1 MATEIVMPKLGLTM
15 ESGAISAWLVE
26 EGQEV
31 QKGQALL
38 EIATDKVT
46 MEVEAQAD
54 GILRKILVP
63 VGREVP
69 VSTTIGVIATADE
82 DIDSYVAAAP
92 SDPAPSSSPAPAT
105 TPSDS
110 APPAT
115 PAPAAAPPPTS
126 APAAPTPT
134 SPAPALQAPAPS
146 AATDGRRPHKTSP
159 KARKIAAEHGLD
171 LSGVNGS
178 GPGGRIVSA
187 DVLALVEQ
195 ARLAP
200 APTPVAPVAEGLIE
214 LSRAEQVAAERLT
227 ASYQQIPH
235 IHISMDVSAVW
246 LQQFRTGYQLE
257 GKKISFNDLIVKATA
272 RTLREFP
279 RVNSLD
285 EGGHFRYASQI
296 NVGVAVAAEQGLVVP
311 VIRDAAEKTVEE
323 IALEG
328 TRLIDAARRGELGPD
343 DMLGGTFTISNLGMF
358 GVSRFTAIINPPQV
372 AILAVGA
379 IENRV
384 VASGTDAF
392 AVRPQLTLTLA
403 ADHRV
408 VDGALAARFLA
419 RLKEV
424 LETPGLLG

>member
-15 ESGAISAWLVE
+15 ESGAISAWLVA
-26 EGQEV
+26 EGEEV

-63 VGREVP
+63 AGEEVP
-69 VSTTIGVIATADE
+69 VSTTIGVIADQDE
-82 DIDSYVAAAP
+82 DIGSYGAAGP
-92 SDPAPSSSPAPAT
+92 SDPAPPTPASP
-105 TPSDS
+105 
-110 APPAT
+110 T
-115 PAPAAAPPPTS
+115 PAPQ
-126 APAAPTPT
+126 APTP
-134 SPAPALQAPAPS
+134 
-146 AATDGRRPHKTSP
+146 AADSDGRRPHKTSP

-195 ARLAP
+195 AGPVPAP
-200 APTPVAPVAEGLIE
+200 APAPAPVSAGRIE

-235 IHISMDVSAVW
+235 IHLSMDVSAVW

-272 RTLREFP
+272 RTLSQFP
-279 RVNSLD
+279 RVNSLE
-285 EGGHFRYASQI
+285 EGGHFRCASQV
-296 NVGVAVAAEQGLVVP
+296 NVGIAVAAEQGLVVP
-311 VIRDAAEKTVEE
+311 VIRDAAEKTIEE

-328 TRLIDAARRGELGPD
+328 TRLIDAARRGQLRPD

-358 GVSRFTAIINPPQV
+358 GISRFTAIINPPQV

-384 VASGTDAF
+384 VASGADAF

-408 VDGALAARFLA
+408 VDGALGARFLV

>member
-15 ESGAISAWLVE
+15 ESGTISAWLVE

-54 GILRKILVP
+54 GILRKIMVSA
-63 VGREVP
+63 GQEVP
-69 VSTTIGVIATADE
+69 VSTTIGVIAAADE
-82 DIDSYVAAAP
+82 DIGSFVAAAP
-92 SDPAPSSSPAPAT
+92 SDPAPS
-105 TPSDS
+105 
-110 APPAT
+110 PPAS
-115 PAPAAAPPPTS
+115 APAAAPPPTP
-126 APAAPTPT
+126 APPTPT
-134 SPAPALQAPAPS
+134 PQAPTLAADS
-146 AATDGRRPHKTSP
+146 AGRRPHKTSP

-171 LSGVNGS
+171 LVGVNGS

-195 ARLAP
+195 ARSAPAIAP
-200 APTPVAPVAEGLIE
+200 APAPVAEGRIE

-235 IHISMDVSAVW
+235 IHLSMDVSAVW

-272 RTLREFP
+272 RTLSEFP
-279 RVNSLD
+279 RVNSLED
-285 EGGHFRYASQI
+285 GGHFRYASQI

-311 VIRDAAEKTVEE
+311 VIRDAAEKTIEE

-328 TRLIDAARRGELGPD
+328 TRLIDAARHGQLRPD
-343 DMLGGTFTISNLGMF
+343 DMMGGTFTISNLGMF
-358 GVSRFTAIINPPQV
+358 GISRFTAIINPPQV

-384 VASGTDAF
+384 VASGVDSF

-403 ADHRV
+403 TDHRV
-408 VDGALAARFLA
+408 VDGALGARFLA

>member
-63 VGREVP
+63 VGQEVP
-69 VSTTIGVIATADE
+69 VSTTIGVIAAEDE
-82 DIDSYVAAAP
+82 DIDSYVAVA
-92 SDPAPSSSPAPAT
+92 
-105 TPSDS
+105 PSDS

-115 PAPAAAPPPTS
+115 PTPAAPPTP
-126 APAAPTPT
+126 APQAPTP
-134 SPAPALQAPAPS
+134 S
-146 AATDGRRPHKTSP
+146 ADADGRRPHKTSP

-187 DVLALVEQ
+187 DVLTLVEQ

-200 APTPVAPVAEGLIE
+200 VPAPAAPVAEGLIE

-272 RTLREFP
+272 RTLSEFP
-279 RVNSLD
+279 RVNSLA

-311 VIRDAAEKTVEE
+311 VIRDAAEKTIEE

-379 IENRV
+379 IENKV
-384 VASGTDAF
+384 VASGADAF

-408 VDGALAARFLA
+408 VDGALGARFLA

>member
-15 ESGAISAWLVE
+15 ESGVISAWLVE

-54 GILRKILVP
+54 GILRKIMVSA
-63 VGREVP
+63 GQEVP
-69 VSTTIGVIATADE
+69 VSTTIGVIAAADE
-82 DIDSYVAAAP
+82 DIGSFVAAAP
-92 SDPAPSSSPAPAT
+92 SDPAPS
-105 TPSDS
+105 
-110 APPAT
+110 PPAS
-115 PAPAAAPPPTS
+115 APAAAPPPTP
-126 APAAPTPT
+126 APPTPT
-134 SPAPALQAPAPS
+134 PQAPTLAADS
-146 AATDGRRPHKTSP
+146 AGRRPHKTSP

-171 LSGVNGS
+171 LVGVNGS

-195 ARLAP
+195 ARSAPAIAP
-200 APTPVAPVAEGLIE
+200 APALVAEGRIE

-235 IHISMDVSAVW
+235 IHLSMDVSAVW

-272 RTLREFP
+272 RTLSEFP
-279 RVNSLD
+279 RVNSLED
-285 EGGHFRYASQI
+285 GGHFRYASQI

-311 VIRDAAEKTVEE
+311 VIRDAAEKTIEE

-328 TRLIDAARRGELGPD
+328 TRLIDAARHGQLRPD
-343 DMLGGTFTISNLGMF
+343 DMMGGTFTISNLGMF
-358 GVSRFTAIINPPQV
+358 GISRFTAIINPPQV

-384 VASGTDAF
+384 VASGVDAF

-408 VDGALAARFLA
+408 VDGALGARFLA

>member
-63 VGREVP
+63 VGQEVP
-69 VSTTIGVIATADE
+69 VSTTIGVIAAADE

-92 SDPAPSSSPAPAT
+92 SDPTAAA
-105 TPSDS
+105 PSDS

-115 PAPAAAPPPTS
+115 PAPVAAPPPTS
-126 APAAPTPT
+126 APAAPTPV
-134 SPAPALQAPAPS
+134 SPAPAPS
-146 AATDGRRPHKTSP
+146 VATDGRRPHKTSP

-200 APTPVAPVAEGLIE
+200 APTPAAPVAEGLIE

-279 RVNSLD
+279 RVNSLE

>member
-63 VGREVP
+63 PGEEVP
-69 VSTTIGVIATADE
+69 VSTTIGVIAAADE
-82 DIDSYVAAAP
+82 DIGSYSAAAP
-92 SDPAPSSSPAPAT
+92 SAPAPAAA
-105 TPSDS
+105 
-110 APPAT
+110 APPT
-115 PAPAAAPPPTS
+115 PAPAADS
-126 APAAPTPT
+126 E
-134 SPAPALQAPAPS
+134 
-146 AATDGRRPHKTSP
+146 GRRPHKTSP

-171 LSGVNGS
+171 LSSIRGS
-178 GPGGRIVSA
+178 GPAGRIVSA
-187 DVLALVEQ
+187 DVLAVVERVQ
-195 ARLAP
+195 PTPAP
-200 APTPVAPVAEGLIE
+200 APAAEGRVE
-214 LSRAEQVAAERLT
+214 LSRAEQVAGERLT

-235 IHISMDVSAVW
+235 IHLSMDVSAVW

-272 RTLREFP
+272 RTLSEFP
-279 RVNSLD
+279 RVNSLE
-285 EGGHFRYASQI
+285 EGGHFRYASPI
-296 NVGVAVAAEQGLVVP
+296 NVGLAVAAEQGLVVP
-311 VIRDAAEKTVEE
+311 VLRDAAEKTIEE
-323 IALEG
+323 IAVEG
-328 TRLIDAARRGELGPD
+328 TRLIDAARRGQLRPD

-384 VASGTDAF
+384 VASGADAF

-408 VDGALAARFLA
+408 VDGALGARFLA

>member
-1 MATEIVMPKLGLTM
+1 M
-15 ESGAISAWLVE
+15 
-26 EGQEV
+26 
-31 QKGQALL
+31 
-38 EIATDKVT
+38 
-46 MEVEAQAD
+46 
-54 GILRKILVP
+54 
-63 VGREVP
+63 
-69 VSTTIGVIATADE
+69 
-82 DIDSYVAAAP
+82 
-92 SDPAPSSSPAPAT
+92 
-105 TPSDS
+105 
-110 APPAT
+110 
-115 PAPAAAPPPTS
+115 
-126 APAAPTPT
+126 
-134 SPAPALQAPAPS
+134 
-146 AATDGRRPHKTSP
+146 
-159 KARKIAAEHGLD
+159 AAEHGLD

-187 DVLALVEQ
+187 DVLVLVEQ
-195 ARLAP
+195 ARTAP
-200 APTPVAPVAEGLIE
+200 APVSAPVAEGLIE

-279 RVNSLD
+279 RVNSLA

>member
-46 MEVEAQAD
+46 MEVEAQAN

-63 VGREVP
+63 AGQQVP
-69 VSTTIGVIATADE
+69 VSTTIGVIAAAGE
-82 DIDSYVAAAP
+82 DIGSYVAVAP
-92 SDPAPSSSPAPAT
+92 SAP
-105 TPSDS
+105 

-115 PAPAAAPPPTS
+115 PTPAAPPALAVPTPVPQTPASATAPSPTS
-126 APAAPTPT
+126 APVAPTPA
-134 SPAPALQAPAPS
+134 SS
-146 AATDGRRPHKTSP
+146 ADGRRPHKTSP
-159 KARKIAAEHGLD
+159 KARKIAAAHGLD
-171 LSGVNGS
+171 LSGVSGS
-178 GPGGRIVSA
+178 GPGGRIVSV
-187 DVLALVEQ
+187 DVLALIEQ

-200 APTPVAPVAEGLIE
+200 APAPAAGAEERVE

-272 RTLREFP
+272 RTLGEFP
-279 RVNSLD
+279 RVNSLA
-285 EGGHFRYASQI
+285 EGGHFRYAAQI

-311 VIRDAAEKTVEE
+311 VIRDAAAKTIEE

-328 TRLIDAARRGELGPD
+328 TRLVAAARRGELGPD

-384 VASGTDAF
+384 VAVGTDAF

>member
-63 VGREVP
+63 VGQEVP
-69 VSTTIGVIATADE
+69 VSTPIGVIAAADE
-82 DIDSYVAAAP
+82 DIGSYAAA
-92 SDPAPSSSPAPAT
+92 A
-105 TPSDS
+105 PSDS

-115 PAPAAAPPPTS
+115 PAPVAAPPPTS
-126 APAAPTPT
+126 APAAPTPVL
-134 SPAPALQAPAPS
+134 PAPAPS
-146 AATDGRRPHKTSP
+146 VATDGRRPHKTSP
-159 KARKIAAEHGLD
+159 KARKIAAEHGLN

-200 APTPVAPVAEGLIE
+200 APTPAAPVAEGLIE

-272 RTLREFP
+272 RTLSEFP
-279 RVNSLD
+279 RVNSLE
-285 EGGHFRYASQI
+285 EGGQFRYASQI
-296 NVGVAVAAEQGLVVP
+296 NIGVAVAAEQGLVVP
-311 VIRDAAEKTVEE
+311 IIRDAAEKTIEE

-328 TRLIDAARRGELGPD
+328 TRLIDAARRGQLQPD

-384 VASGTDAF
+384 VASGADAF

>member
-15 ESGAISAWLVE
+15 ESGAISAWLAE

-31 QKGQALL
+31 QRGQALL

-63 VGREVP
+63 AGQEVP
-69 VSTTIGVIATADE
+69 VSTTIGVIAAADE

-92 SDPAPSSSPAPAT
+92 SDPTPSPSPAPAA

-115 PAPAAAPPPTS
+115 PAPAVAPI
-126 APAAPTPT
+126 
-134 SPAPALQAPAPS
+134 PS
-146 AATDGRRPHKTSP
+146 ADFDGRRPHKTSP
-159 KARKIAAEHGLD
+159 KARKIAAEHSLD

-200 APTPVAPVAEGLIE
+200 APTPAAPVAEGLIE

-272 RTLREFP
+272 RTLSEFP
-279 RVNSLD
+279 RVNSLA

-296 NVGVAVAAEQGLVVP
+296 NIGVAVAAEQGLVVP
-311 VIRDAAEKTVEE
+311 VIRDAAEKTIEE

-384 VASGTDAF
+384 VASGADAF

>member
-46 MEVEAQAD
+46 MEVEAQAA

-63 VGREVP
+63 AGQEVP
-69 VSTTIGVIATADE
+69 VSTTIGVIAAADE

-92 SDPAPSSSPAPAT
+92 SDPVPAVAPSDP
-105 TPSDS
+105 TPPVTPVS
-110 APPAT
+110 AT
-115 PAPAAAPPPTS
+115 PPIPT
-126 APAAPTPT
+126 PPTPT
-134 SPAPALQAPAPS
+134 SQAPVPS
-146 AATDGRRPHKTSP
+146 TDADGRRPHKTSP

-200 APTPVAPVAEGLIE
+200 VPTPAAPVAEGLIE

-272 RTLREFP
+272 RTLSEFP
-279 RVNSLD
+279 RVNSLA

-296 NVGVAVAAEQGLVVP
+296 NIGVAVAAEQGLVVP

-384 VASGTDAF
+384 VASGADAF

>member
-63 VGREVP
+63 VGQEVP
-69 VSTTIGVIATADE
+69 VSTTIGVIAAADE
-82 DIDSYVAAAP
+82 DIGSYAAAAP
-92 SDPAPSSSPAPAT
+92 SDPAPAA
-105 TPSDS
+105 

-115 PAPAAAPPPTS
+115 PAPTAAPSPT
-126 APAAPTPT
+126 PAAPTP
-134 SPAPALQAPAPS
+134 APQAPAPS
-146 AATDGRRPHKTSP
+146 ADSDGRRPHKTSP

-171 LSGVNGS
+171 LSGVSGS

-195 ARLAP
+195 VRLAP
-200 APTPVAPVAEGLIE
+200 APAPAAPVAEGLIE

-279 RVNSLD
+279 RVNSLA
-285 EGGHFRYASQI
+285 EGNHFRYASQI
-296 NVGVAVAAEQGLVVP
+296 NIGVAVAAEQGLVVP

-384 VASGTDAF
+384 VASGADAF

>member
-63 VGREVP
+63 VGQEVP
-69 VSTTIGVIATADE
+69 VSTTIGVIAAAGE

-92 SDPAPSSSPAPAT
+92 SDPVPAAAPSDPAP
-105 TPSDS
+105 PV
-110 APPAT
+110 T
-115 PAPAAAPPPTS
+115 PAPAASP

-134 SPAPALQAPAPS
+134 PQAPVPATAPVAPTPVSPAPTA
-146 AATDGRRPHKTSP
+146 DGRRPHKTSP

-200 APTPVAPVAEGLIE
+200 APTPAAPVAEGLIE

-279 RVNSLD
+279 RVNSLA

-384 VASGTDAF
+384 VASGADAF

>member
-46 MEVEAQAD
+46 MEVEAQAA
-54 GILRKILVP
+54 GVLRKILVP
-63 VGREVP
+63 PGEEVP
-69 VSTTIGVIATADE
+69 VSTPIGVIGAADE
-82 DIDSYVAAAP
+82 DISSYGEAAP
-92 SDPAPSSSPAPAT
+92 SDPAPAAASPPTPAPQ
-105 TPSDS
+105 P
-110 APPAT
+110 
-115 PAPAAAPPPTS
+115 PAPAADS
-126 APAAPTPT
+126 A
-134 SPAPALQAPAPS
+134 
-146 AATDGRRPHKTSP
+146 GRRPHKTSP
-159 KARKIAAEHGLD
+159 KARKIAVEHGLD
-171 LSGVNGS
+171 LSSISGS

-187 DVLALVEQ
+187 DVLTLVERVQ
-195 ARLAP
+195 PAP
-200 APTPVAPVAEGLIE
+200 APAPVAEGRVE
-214 LSRAEQVAAERLT
+214 LSRAEQVAGERLT

-235 IHISMDVSAVW
+235 IHLSMDVSAVW
-246 LQQFRTGYQLE
+246 LQQFRTGYELE

-272 RTLREFP
+272 RTLGEFP
-279 RVNSLD
+279 RVNSLE
-285 EGGHFRYASQI
+285 EGGHFRYAAQI
-296 NVGVAVAAEQGLVVP
+296 NVGIAVAAEQGLVVP
-311 VIRDAAEKTVEE
+311 VLRDAADKTIEE
-323 IALEG
+323 IASEG
-328 TRLIDAARRGELGPD
+328 TRLIDAARRGQLRPD

-384 VASGTDAF
+384 VAAGADAF

-408 VDGALAARFLA
+408 VDGALGARFLA

>member
-54 GILRKILVP
+54 GILRKIMVSA
-63 VGREVP
+63 GQEVP
-69 VSTTIGVIATADE
+69 VSTTIGVIAAADE
-82 DIDSYVAAAP
+82 DIGSFVAAAP
-92 SDPAPSSSPAPAT
+92 SASAPS
-105 TPSDS
+105 
-110 APPAT
+110 PPT
-115 PAPAAAPPPTS
+115 PAAAPPPTL
-126 APAAPTPT
+126 APPTP
-134 SPAPALQAPAPS
+134 APQAPAPS
-146 AATDGRRPHKTSP
+146 ADSDGRRPHKTSP

-171 LSGVNGS
+171 LSGVSGS

-195 ARLAP
+195 ARLVP
-200 APTPVAPVAEGLIE
+200 APTPAPVSDGHIE

-235 IHISMDVSAVW
+235 IHLSMDVSAVW

-272 RTLREFP
+272 RTLSEFP
-279 RVNSLD
+279 RVNSLED
-285 EGGHFRYASQI
+285 GGHFRYASQI

-311 VIRDAAEKTVEE
+311 VIHDAAEKTVEE

-328 TRLIDAARRGELGPD
+328 TRLIDAARHGQLRPD
-343 DMLGGTFTISNLGMF
+343 DMMGGTFTISNLGMF
-358 GVSRFTAIINPPQV
+358 GISRFTAIINPPQV

-384 VASGTDAF
+384 VASGVDAF

-408 VDGALAARFLA
+408 VDGALGARFLA

>member
-63 VGREVP
+63 AGQEVP

-92 SDPAPSSSPAPAT
+92 SDPAPSPT
-105 TPSDS
+105 T
-110 APPAT
+110 
-115 PAPAAAPPPTS
+115 APAAAPPSTP
-126 APAAPTPT
+126 APPIPASPTP
-134 SPAPALQAPAPS
+134 APQVPAPS
-146 AATDGRRPHKTSP
+146 VDSDGRRPHKTSP
-159 KARKIAAEHGLD
+159 KARKIAAEHSLD
-171 LSGVNGS
+171 LSGVSGS

-200 APTPVAPVAEGLIE
+200 APTPAVPVAEGLIE

-272 RTLREFP
+272 RTLSEFP
-279 RVNSLD
+279 RVNSLE

-296 NVGVAVAAEQGLVVP
+296 NIGVAVAAEQGLVVP

>member
-54 GILRKILVP
+54 GILRKIMVSA
-63 VGREVP
+63 GQEVP
-69 VSTTIGVIATADE
+69 VSTTIGVIAAADE
-82 DIDSYVAAAP
+82 DIGSFVAAAP
-92 SDPAPSSSPAPAT
+92 SDPAPSPPPAPTAA
-105 TPSDS
+105 PSDS
-110 APPAT
+110 APPPT
-115 PAPAAAPPPTS
+115 PA
-126 APAAPTPT
+126 
-134 SPAPALQAPAPS
+134 SPAPAPQAPPAPS
-146 AATDGRRPHKTSP
+146 ADSDGRRPHKTSP

-171 LSGVNGS
+171 LVGVSGS

-195 ARLAP
+195 ARLVPSPTP
-200 APTPVAPVAEGLIE
+200 APVSDGYIE

-235 IHISMDVSAVW
+235 IHLSMDVSAVW

-272 RTLREFP
+272 RTLSEFP
-279 RVNSLD
+279 RVNSLED
-285 EGGHFRYASQI
+285 GGHFRYASQI

-311 VIRDAAEKTVEE
+311 VIHDAAEKTVEE

-328 TRLIDAARRGELGPD
+328 TRLIDAARHGQLRPD
-343 DMLGGTFTISNLGMF
+343 DMMGGTFTISNLGMF
-358 GVSRFTAIINPPQV
+358 GISRFTAIINPPQV

-384 VASGTDAF
+384 VASGVDAF

-408 VDGALAARFLA
+408 VDGALGARFLA

>member
-63 VGREVP
+63 AGQEVP
-69 VSTTIGVIATADE
+69 VSTAIGVIAAADE
-82 DIDSYVAAAP
+82 DIGSYAAAAP
-92 SDPAPSSSPAPAT
+92 SAPAPAPT
-105 TPSDS
+105 T
-110 APPAT
+110 
-115 PAPAAAPPPTS
+115 APAAAPPST
-126 APAAPTPT
+126 
-134 SPAPALQAPAPS
+134 PAPPTPAPS
-146 AATDGRRPHKTSP
+146 VDSAGRRPHKTSP
-159 KARKIAAEHGLD
+159 KARKIAAEYGLD
-171 LSGVNGS
+171 LSGVSGS
-178 GPGGRIVSA
+178 GPGGRIVST

-195 ARLAP
+195 ARTSPAP
-200 APTPVAPVAEGLIE
+200 APVPVSAGRIE

-235 IHISMDVSAVW
+235 IHISLDVSAVW

-257 GKKISFNDLIVKATA
+257 GKKISFNDLLVKATA
-272 RTLREFP
+272 RTLSEFP
-279 RVNSLD
+279 RVNSLA
-285 EGGHFRYASQI
+285 EGDHFRCASQI
-296 NVGVAVAAEQGLVVP
+296 NVGIAVAAEQGLVVP

-328 TRLIDAARRGELGPD
+328 TRLIDAARRGDLRPD

-384 VASGTDAF
+384 VASGADAF

>member
-63 VGREVP
+63 VGQEVP
-69 VSTTIGVIATADE
+69 VSTTIGVIAAADE
-82 DIDSYVAAAP
+82 DIDSYVATAP
-92 SDPAPSSSPAPAT
+92 SDPTAAA
-105 TPSDS
+105 PSDS

-115 PAPAAAPPPTS
+115 PAPVAAPPPPS
-126 APAAPTPT
+126 APAAPTPV
-134 SPAPALQAPAPS
+134 SPAPAPS
-146 AATDGRRPHKTSP
+146 VATDGRRPHKTSP

-200 APTPVAPVAEGLIE
+200 APTPAVPVAEGLIE

-272 RTLREFP
+272 RTLSEFP
-279 RVNSLD
+279 RVNSLE

-296 NVGVAVAAEQGLVVP
+296 NIGVAVAAEQGLVVP
-311 VIRDAAEKTVEE
+311 VIRDAAEKTIEE

-328 TRLIDAARRGELGPD
+328 TRLIDAARRGELRPD

-384 VASGTDAF
+384 VASGADAF

>member
-26 EGQEV
+26 EGEEV

-63 VGREVP
+63 VGQEVP
-69 VSTTIGVIATADE
+69 VSTTIGVIAAADE

-92 SDPAPSSSPAPAT
+92 SDPVPTAAPSDP
-105 TPSDS
+105 

-115 PAPAAAPPPTS
+115 PAPAASPTPAPQ
-126 APAAPTPT
+126 APTP
-134 SPAPALQAPAPS
+134 S
-146 AATDGRRPHKTSP
+146 ADADGRRPHKTSP

-195 ARLAP
+195 ARTAP
-200 APTPVAPVAEGLIE
+200 APVSAPVAEGLIE

-272 RTLREFP
+272 RTLSEFP
-279 RVNSLD
+279 RVNSLA

-311 VIRDAAEKTVEE
+311 VIRDAAEKTIEE

>member
-63 VGREVP
+63 VGQEVP
-69 VSTTIGVIATADE
+69 VSTTIGVIAAADE

-92 SDPAPSSSPAPAT
+92 SD
-105 TPSDS
+105 S

-115 PAPAAAPPPTS
+115 PTPAAPP
-126 APAAPTPT
+126 APAAPTPVPQAPAPAT
-134 SPAPALQAPAPS
+134 APSPTSAPVAPTPVSPAPASYADA
-146 AATDGRRPHKTSP
+146 DGRRPHKTSP

-200 APTPVAPVAEGLIE
+200 VPAPAIPVAEGLIE

-272 RTLREFP
+272 RTLSEFP
-279 RVNSLD
+279 RVNSLA

-296 NVGVAVAAEQGLVVP
+296 NVGVAVAVEQGLVVP
-311 VIRDAAEKTVEE
+311 VIRDAAEKTIEE

-384 VASGTDAF
+384 VASGADAF

>member
-63 VGREVP
+63 VGQEVP
-69 VSTTIGVIATADE
+69 VSTTIGVIASADE
-82 DIDSYVAAAP
+82 DIDSYVAVAPSDPVPAAAP
-92 SDPAPSSSPAPAT
+92 SDPAP
-105 TPSDS
+105 
-110 APPAT
+110 
-115 PAPAAAPPPTS
+115 
-126 APAAPTPT
+126 PAAPTPAVAPT
-134 SPAPALQAPAPS
+134 PASPTPAPQAPTPS
-146 AATDGRRPHKTSP
+146 ADADGRRPHKTSP

-195 ARLAP
+195 VRLAP
-200 APTPVAPVAEGLIE
+200 VPAPTAPVAEGLIE

-279 RVNSLD
+279 RVNSLA

-384 VASGTDAF
+384 VASGADAF

>member
-15 ESGAISAWLVE
+15 ESGVISAWLVE

-54 GILRKILVP
+54 GILRKIMVSA
-63 VGREVP
+63 GQEVP
-69 VSTTIGVIATADE
+69 VSTTIGVIAAADE
-82 DIDSYVAAAP
+82 DIGSFVAAAP
-92 SDPAPSSSPAPAT
+92 SDPAPS
-105 TPSDS
+105 
-110 APPAT
+110 PPAS
-115 PAPAAAPPPTS
+115 APAAAPPPTP
-126 APAAPTPT
+126 APPTPT
-134 SPAPALQAPAPS
+134 PQAPTLAADS
-146 AATDGRRPHKTSP
+146 AGRRPHKTSP

-171 LSGVNGS
+171 LVGVNGS

-195 ARLAP
+195 ARSAP
-200 APTPVAPVAEGLIE
+200 AIAPDLAPVAEGRIE

-235 IHISMDVSAVW
+235 IHLSMDVSAVW

-272 RTLREFP
+272 RTLSEFP
-279 RVNSLD
+279 RVNSLED
-285 EGGHFRYASQI
+285 GGHFRYASQI

-311 VIRDAAEKTVEE
+311 VIRDAAEKTIEE

-328 TRLIDAARRGELGPD
+328 TRLIDAARHGQLRPD
-343 DMLGGTFTISNLGMF
+343 DMMGGTFTISNLGMF
-358 GVSRFTAIINPPQV
+358 GISRFTAIINPPQV

-384 VASGTDAF
+384 VASGVDAF

-408 VDGALAARFLA
+408 VDGALGARFLA

>member
-15 ESGAISAWLVE
+15 ESGVISAWLVE

-54 GILRKILVP
+54 GILRKIMVSA
-63 VGREVP
+63 GQEVP
-69 VSTTIGVIATADE
+69 VSTTIGVIAAADE
-82 DIDSYVAAAP
+82 DIGSFVAAAP
-92 SDPAPSSSPAPAT
+92 SDPAPS
-105 TPSDS
+105 
-110 APPAT
+110 PPAS
-115 PAPAAAPPPTS
+115 APAAAPPPTP
-126 APAAPTPT
+126 APPTPT
-134 SPAPALQAPAPS
+134 PQAPALAADS
-146 AATDGRRPHKTSP
+146 AGRRPHKTSP

-171 LSGVNGS
+171 LVGVNGS

-195 ARLAP
+195 ARLVP
-200 APTPVAPVAEGLIE
+200 APTPAPVAEGRIE

-235 IHISMDVSAVW
+235 IHLSMDVSAVW

-272 RTLREFP
+272 RTLSEFP
-279 RVNSLD
+279 RVNSLED
-285 EGGHFRYASQI
+285 GGHFRYASQI

-328 TRLIDAARRGELGPD
+328 TRLIDAARHGQLRPD
-343 DMLGGTFTISNLGMF
+343 DMMGGTFTISNLGMF
-358 GVSRFTAIINPPQV
+358 GISRFTAIINPPQV

-384 VASGTDAF
+384 VASGVDSF

-408 VDGALAARFLA
+408 VDGALGARFLA

>member
-15 ESGAISAWLVE
+15 ESGVISAWLVE
-26 EGQEV
+26 EGQEI

-54 GILRKILVP
+54 GILRKIMVSA
-63 VGREVP
+63 GQEVP
-69 VSTTIGVIATADE
+69 VSTTIGVIAAADE
-82 DIDSYVAAAP
+82 DIGSFVAAAP
-92 SDPAPSSSPAPAT
+92 SDPAPS
-105 TPSDS
+105 
-110 APPAT
+110 PPAS
-115 PAPAAAPPPTS
+115 APAAAPPPTP
-126 APAAPTPT
+126 APPTPT
-134 SPAPALQAPAPS
+134 PQAPTLAADS
-146 AATDGRRPHKTSP
+146 AGRRPHKTSP

-171 LSGVNGS
+171 LVGVNGS

-195 ARLAP
+195 ARSAPTIAP
-200 APTPVAPVAEGLIE
+200 APAPVAEGRIE

-235 IHISMDVSAVW
+235 IHLSMDVSAVW

-272 RTLREFP
+272 RTLSEFP
-279 RVNSLD
+279 RVNSLED
-285 EGGHFRYASQI
+285 GGHFRYASQI

-311 VIRDAAEKTVEE
+311 VIHDAAEKTVEE

-328 TRLIDAARRGELGPD
+328 TRLIDAARHGQLRPD
-343 DMLGGTFTISNLGMF
+343 DMMGGTFTISNLGMF
-358 GVSRFTAIINPPQV
+358 GISRFTAIINPPQV

-384 VASGTDAF
+384 VASGVDAF

-408 VDGALAARFLA
+408 VDGALGARFLA

>member
-54 GILRKILVP
+54 GVLRKILVP
-63 VGREVP
+63 AGQEVP
-69 VSTTIGVIATADE
+69 VSTTIGVIAAADE
-82 DIDSYVAAAP
+82 DIGSYVAVAP
-92 SDPAPSSSPAPAT
+92 SDSSP
-105 TPSDS
+105 SR
-110 APPAT
+110 T
-115 PAPAAAPPPTS
+115 PAPAAPSDSSPPPT
-126 APAAPTPT
+126 PASPTP
-134 SPAPALQAPAPS
+134 APQVPAPS
-146 AATDGRRPHKTSP
+146 VDSDGRRPHKTSP

-171 LSGVNGS
+171 LAGVSGT
-178 GPGGRIVSA
+178 GPGGRIVST

-200 APTPVAPVAEGLIE
+200 APTPAVPVAEGLIE

-246 LQQFRTGYQLE
+246 LQQFRTGYRLE

-272 RTLREFP
+272 RTLSEFP
-279 RVNSLD
+279 RVNSLE

-328 TRLIDAARRGELGPD
+328 TRLIAAARRGELRPD

-384 VASGTDAF
+384 VASGGDAF

>member
-15 ESGAISAWLVE
+15 ERGAISAWLVE
-26 EGQEV
+26 EDQEV

-54 GILRKILVP
+54 GILRKILVQA
-63 VGREVP
+63 GQEVP
-69 VSTTIGVIATADE
+69 VSTTIGVIAAADE
-82 DIDSYVAAAP
+82 DIGSYVATAA
-92 SDPAPSSSPAPAT
+92 SAPAPS
-105 TPSDS
+105 
-110 APPAT
+110 
-115 PAPAAAPPPTS
+115 PTS
-126 APAAPTPT
+126 APAAPIPV
-134 SPAPALQAPAPS
+134 SPAPAPAADS
-146 AATDGRRPHKTSP
+146 DGRRPHKTSP

-171 LSGVNGS
+171 LSGVQGS

-187 DVLALVEQ
+187 DVLASVEQ
-195 ARLAP
+195 ARVASV
-200 APTPVAPVAEGLIE
+200 PTPAAPVAEGLIE

-246 LQQFRTGYQLE
+246 LQQFRNGYQLE

-272 RTLREFP
+272 RTLSEFP
-279 RVNSLD
+279 RVNSLA

-311 VIRDAAEKTVEE
+311 VIRAAAEKTIEE

-328 TRLIDAARRGELGPD
+328 ARLIDAARRGQLHPD

-384 VASGTDAF
+384 IAAGADAF

>member
-63 VGREVP
+63 VGQEVP
-69 VSTTIGVIATADE
+69 VSTTIGVIASADE

-92 SDPAPSSSPAPAT
+92 SGPAPSPSPAPAT

-115 PAPAAAPPPTS
+115 PAPAAAPPSTS
-126 APAAPTPT
+126 APPTPASL
-134 SPAPALQAPAPS
+134 SPTPQAPAPS
-146 AATDGRRPHKTSP
+146 VATDGRRPHKTSP

-171 LSGVNGS
+171 LAGVNGS

-200 APTPVAPVAEGLIE
+200 APTPAVPVAEGLIE

-272 RTLREFP
+272 RTLGEFP
-279 RVNSLD
+279 RVNSLE

-296 NVGVAVAAEQGLVVP
+296 NIGVAVAAEQGLVVP
-311 VIRDAAEKTVEE
+311 VIRDAAEKTIEE

-384 VASGTDAF
+384 VASGADAF

>member
-63 VGREVP
+63 PGEEVP
-69 VSTTIGVIATADE
+69 VSTTIGVIAAADE
-82 DIDSYVAAAP
+82 DIGSYSAAAP
-92 SDPAPSSSPAPAT
+92 SDPVPAAASS
-105 TPSDS
+105 TPT
-110 APPAT
+110 A
-115 PAPAAAPPPTS
+115 PAPAAASSPTPSAPPPT
-126 APAAPTPT
+126 
-134 SPAPALQAPAPS
+134 PS
-146 AATDGRRPHKTSP
+146 ADSDGRRPHKTSP

-171 LSGVNGS
+171 LSGISGS
-178 GPGGRIVSA
+178 GPAGRIVSA
-187 DVLALVEQ
+187 DVLALVERVQ
-195 ARLAP
+195 PAP
-200 APTPVAPVAEGLIE
+200 AAAPVPVAEGRVE
-214 LSRAEQVAAERLT
+214 LSRAEQVAGERLT

-235 IHISMDVSAVW
+235 IHLSMDVSAVW
-246 LQQFRTGYQLE
+246 LQQFRTGYELE

-272 RTLREFP
+272 RTLSEFP
-279 RVNSLD
+279 RVNSLE
-285 EGGHFRYASQI
+285 EGGHFRYASEI
-296 NVGVAVAAEQGLVVP
+296 NVGIAVAAEQGLVVP
-311 VIRDAAEKTVEE
+311 VLRAAAEKTIEE

-328 TRLIDAARRGELGPD
+328 TRLIDAARRGQLRPD

-384 VASGTDAF
+384 VASGADAF

-408 VDGALAARFLA
+408 VDGALGARFLA

>member
-63 VGREVP
+63 VGQEVP
-69 VSTTIGVIATADE
+69 VSTTIGVIAAADE
-82 DIDSYVAAAP
+82 DIDSYVAVAPSDPVPTAAP
-92 SDPAPSSSPAPAT
+92 SDPT
-105 TPSDS
+105 
-110 APPAT
+110 PPAT
-115 PAPAAAPPPTS
+115 PTPATPPT
-126 APAAPTPT
+126 PAAPI
-134 SPAPALQAPAPS
+134 PAPQAPTPS
-146 AATDGRRPHKTSP
+146 ADADGRRPHKTSP
-159 KARKIAAEHGLD
+159 KARKIAVEHGLD
-171 LSGVNGS
+171 LSSVSGS

-187 DVLALVEQ
+187 DVLVLVEQ
-195 ARLAP
+195 ARTAP
-200 APTPVAPVAEGLIE
+200 APTPAAPVAEGLIE

-279 RVNSLD
+279 RVNSLA
-285 EGGHFRYASQI
+285 EGDHFRYASQI
-296 NVGVAVAAEQGLVVP
+296 NIGVAVAAEQGLVVP

>member
-46 MEVEAQAD
+46 MEVEAQAA
-54 GILRKILVP
+54 GVLRKILVP
-63 VGREVP
+63 PGEEVP
-69 VSTTIGVIATADE
+69 VSTTIGVIAAADE
-82 DIDSYVAAAP
+82 DISSYGAAAP
-92 SDPAPSSSPAPAT
+92 SDPAPAAAPRPTPAPQ
-105 TPSDS
+105 P
-110 APPAT
+110 
-115 PAPAAAPPPTS
+115 PAPAADS
-126 APAAPTPT
+126 A
-134 SPAPALQAPAPS
+134 
-146 AATDGRRPHKTSP
+146 GRRPHKTSP
-159 KARKIAAEHGLD
+159 KARKIAVEHGLD
-171 LSGVNGS
+171 LSGISGR

-187 DVLALVEQ
+187 DVLALVERVQ
-195 ARLAP
+195 PAP
-200 APTPVAPVAEGLIE
+200 APAPAPVAEERVE
-214 LSRAEQVAAERLT
+214 LSRAEQVAGERLT

-235 IHISMDVSAVW
+235 IHLSMDVSAVW
-246 LQQFRTGYQLE
+246 LQQFRTGYELE

-272 RTLREFP
+272 RTLGEFP
-279 RVNSLD
+279 RVNSLE
-285 EGGHFRYASQI
+285 EGGHFRYAAQI
-296 NVGVAVAAEQGLVVP
+296 NVGIAVAAEQGLVVP
-311 VIRDAAEKTVEE
+311 VLRDAADKAIEE
-323 IALEG
+323 IAAEG
-328 TRLIDAARRGELGPD
+328 TRLIDAARRGQLRPD

-384 VASGTDAF
+384 VAAGADAF

-408 VDGALAARFLA
+408 VDGALGARFLV

>member
-63 VGREVP
+63 VGQEVP

-82 DIDSYVAAAP
+82 DIDSYVATAP
-92 SDPAPSSSPAPAT
+92 SDPAPAA
-105 TPSDS
+105 

-115 PAPAAAPPPTS
+115 PAPTAAPSPT
-126 APAAPTPT
+126 PAAPTP
-134 SPAPALQAPAPS
+134 APQTPIPS
-146 AATDGRRPHKTSP
+146 ADSDGRRPHKTSP

-187 DVLALVEQ
+187 DVLVLVEQ

-200 APTPVAPVAEGLIE
+200 APTPAVPVAEGLVE

-227 ASYQQIPH
+227 VSYQQIPH

-272 RTLREFP
+272 RTLSEFP
-279 RVNSLD
+279 RVNSLE
-285 EGGHFRYASQI
+285 EGGRFRYASQI
-296 NVGVAVAAEQGLVVP
+296 NIGVAVAAEQGLVVP

-328 TRLIDAARRGELGPD
+328 TRLIDAARHGELGPD

-384 VASGTDAF
+384 VASGADAF